1 MRVNNWISSILFM
14 KAEEDKVTATVTNNK
29 EKLRKSEIE
38 AQPSSIYETP
48 RSSDEINCNGDGQ
61 IIVTPRQSIIPLHL
75 TPPVMN
81 SCGGDSCTTYPKLR
95 GCPKHNQH
103 HNVKRTAR
111 DQEDLFSV
119 SVSPLSSLDVSLG
132 SSCYSA
138 ATTTNGAYEN
148 NNNISTELVPAKQ
161 RDRRNH
167 RRDFFLTKHSTNT
180 TATIL
185 DQLGKSQK
193 TFKQSMKAWKKER
206 KEKKSAGNLG
216 TKISDGINKDFPSHW
231 SQPLLDSR
239 PLLLLM
245 KKVKEKQRR
254 NSQHNNDIN
263 SATVRSNIV
272 MRQSS
277 NRKENIIVLDEFG
290 NFVDS
295 IDHDNHEEETL
306 IASVV
311 KVGIGEAGVT
321 GERRKKTKTISGHNF
336 ECNTFITPNNG
347 IDNKASLLKKSGKN
361 NSDYFIHTAEGSK
374 NTKML
379 TGGVGR
385 GHLYAEQQRKIN
397 QLNMQLMEKEKLVD
411 LLQQQLSEAK
421 QEIENS
427 IDFYAMSV
435 IKLEGNII
443 AMSEEHESE
452 LAKLKEQICVLTEK
466 TLPDTINN
474 ENQQKV
480 EKCYERKQN
489 RPFSAP
495 NATRGSHY
503 HY

>member
-1 MRVNNWISSILFM
+1 MRVNNWISSILFV
-14 KAEEDKVTATVTNNK
+14 KADEDKVTTIVANK
-29 EKLRKSEIE
+29 KENTRKSEIE
-38 AQPSSIYETP
+38 TQPSSIYETP

-61 IIVTPRQSIIPLHL
+61 IIVTPRPTTIPLHL

-81 SCGGDSCTTYPKLR
+81 SCGGDSCTTHPKLR
-95 GCPKHNQH
+95 CCPKHNH
-103 HNVKRTAR
+103 HHGNVKLTTR

-119 SVSPLSSLDVSLG
+119 SVSPLSSLDASLG
-132 SSCYSA
+132 SSCCSA
-138 ATTTNGAYEN
+138 ATATNDTNEN
-148 NNNISTELVPAKQ
+148 CNNISTELIQAKQ

-167 RRDFFLTKHSTNT
+167 RQDFFLAKHSTNT

-193 TFKQSMKAWKKER
+193 SFKQSVKAWKKER
-206 KEKKSAGNLG
+206 KERKSAGITS
-216 TKISDGINKDFPSHW
+216 TKVSDGDHRDFPSHW

-239 PLLLLM
+239 PLLLFM
-245 KKVKEKQRR
+245 KKVKEKQRK
-254 NSQHNNDIN
+254 NSQHNNDIDA
-263 SATVRSNIV
+263 ATVRSNIV

-277 NRKENIIVLDEFG
+277 NRKENIIVIDEFG
-290 NFVDS
+290 NFLDNT
-295 IDHDNHEEETL
+295 DHDNPEEETL

-311 KVGIGEAGVT
+311 KVGIGEAGVA
-321 GERRKKTKTISGHNF
+321 GERSKKTKTISGHNF
-336 ECNTFITPNNG
+336 ECNTFNTPNNG
-347 IDNKASLLKKSGKN
+347 IDNKASLLKKSCKN
-361 NSDYFIHTAEGSK
+361 NSDPHSSKNIGSK
-374 NTKML
+374 IL
-379 TGGVGR
+379 TGGAGR

-397 QLNMQLMEKEKLVD
+397 QLNMQLMEKEKLID

-466 TLPDTINN
+466 TLSNN
-474 ENQQKV
+474 TNIQNHQQVENR
-480 EKCYERKQN
+480 YERKQN
-489 RPFSAP
+489 RPFSAA
-495 NATRGSHY
+495 NDATRASHY